1 MSSSEI
7 IAQAV
12 FEREISRIN
21 MEISKLNHSD
31 TRSFLEQTMIQDKLQ
46 QLLQVREYMK
56 SRMCVD

>member
-21 MEISKLNHSD
+21 MEISKLNHND
-31 TRSFLEQTMIQDKLQ
+31 TRSFLEQTIVQDKIQ

-56 SRMCVD
+56 ERLYAD